1 MTDQTF
7 RSNAP
12 FDEKH
17 TYEKRK
23 GKKTK
28 YEREKKEVEKKK
40 KKKNVIPGIRRI
52 DRMKTRVNSINEICY
67 RRKSSGARIER
78 TNSVNASRVVPKHA
92 AQN

>member
-1 MTDQTF
+1 MK
-7 RSNAP
+7 S
-12 FDEKH
+12 EK
-17 TYEKRK
+17 E
-23 GKKTK
+23 KKTK
-28 YEREKKEVEKKK
+28 YERERERGEKEMKKKK

-52 DRMKTRVNSINEICY
+52 DRMKTRVNWINEICY